1 MIERGRHLNIPRTE
15 GYCLLCKSNQIED
28 EKHFLMYSKSFLIF
42 KQFDMKEEVNLRIE
56 YNLLLNKKL
65 ILLLAF
71 L

>member
-1 MIERGRHLNIPRTE
+1 MHVVEQIIIGSYNIKR
-15 GYCLLCKSNQIED
+15 YNN
-28 EKHFLMYSKSFLIF
+28 YSKSVLIF

-56 YNLLLNKKL
+56 YDLLLNKKL

>member
-1 MIERGRHLNIPRTE
+1 MKNIT
-15 GYCLLCKSNQIED
+15 NIQIED
-28 EKHFLMYSKSFLIF
+28 EKHFLLHCKKFNTQRNIFRYNNNSKSFLIF

-56 YNLLLNKKL
+56 YDLFLNKKL